1 MGLYIHRNQAAAAAL
16 LVWILEKSPPP
27 SCTSHPRD
35 NRNSLTPFLP
45 GRQHRRSRS
54 DGKPDK
60 DAISY
65 AFAVQ
70 FLFIKVDTCSHFPPA
85 LHRKA
90 PIRIARSFL
99 CVPNFSLSWAFAK
112 PRSFG
117 SLLVL
122 AAMCNAADPATY
134 IITNTDACA
143 NVANNRTDST

>member
-16 LVWILEKSPPP
+16 LVWILEESPPRAA
-27 SCTSHPRD
+27 RD

-45 GRQHRRSRS
+45 GRQHRNSRS

-65 AFAVQ
+65 VFVVQ

-90 PIRIARSFL
+90 PIRIAWFSMHAKFLTQLRS
-99 CVPNFSLSWAFAK
+99 CKASLFWLFA
-112 PRSFG
+112 RASG
-117 SLLVL
+117 YV
-122 AAMCNAADPATY
+122 
-134 IITNTDACA
+134 
-143 NVANNRTDST
+143 